1 MSRSLISRKTSIYK
15 LIEDQRRDLKKASKH
30 LLYNQR
36 GSIDDDVD
44 DTDEELYE
52 VVIVIPSRGFHIIEP
67 LLDLL
72 SDRLPQLIVHKK
84 SFTGHRKIGLFIR
97 SCDKF
102 LKESI
107 KMRITISTRQ
117 SIIKCYLDSL
127 RYSDDPAHNP
137 AERMLIKVTGVKFET
152 GEAILHRLIQLKYV
166 ECIFPIHSRI
176 DLNELRLLWVSSFLS
191 PQPLD
196 LIRKYFGFR
205 IAMYFAFLGHYTQWL
220 IAPAFLGLF
229 VTLFSNDLLI
239 LLYTLAMFIWSVL
252 YLKSLDT
259 YCRQLSHEW
268 SSEDDDTINSSTIRP
283 QFNGKVIY
291 DDVSDTI
298 QIIYPEWRRKAI
310 KYALTLPI
318 IALSL
323 VTLFYI
329 MFYTLQFQTYWD
341 ETLIL
346 ERGYPVWSSCVPRI
360 IFGVIST
367 VLDAV
372 YCRIAVWLNCLEN
385 HPFELAHE
393 NALISKLIVF
403 QFVNS
408 FLSLFYIAF
417 YLGDMD
423 KLQQHLAAVLI
434 TRQVV
439 DNIYESVIPFIGQ
452 SFKVSKIT
460 THSSPCKELTVVNN
474 QVTAAEIQSY
484 LDYYESTY
492 EDHLEMFIQ
501 FANVTLFSSL
511 FPLASVCALVNNVI
525 EIRSDAFKLCVTH
538 KRPFAGPKVKDI
550 GEWLAALHT
559 LVYISIIVNCALLV
573 KSGLIQRLFTFMN
586 DTQAQMTGV
595 LLEHFMIVLK
605 FTLENRLDKSLV
617 SLFFYHSD

>member
-1 MSRSLISRKTSIYK
+1 MSRSLISRKTSIYR
-15 LIEDQRRDLKKASKH
+15 LIEEQRRQLKTASKH
-30 LLYNQR
+30 LLYTQR
-36 GSIDDDVD
+36 ASNEDELD
-44 DTDEELYE
+44 DTDEKLYE
-52 VVIVIPSRGFHIIEP
+52 VVIVIPSKGFHIIEP
-67 LLDLL
+67 LIDLL
-72 SDRLPQLIVHKK
+72 ADRLPQLIVHKK

-97 SCDKF
+97 SCDK
-102 LKESI
+102 LIKDSM
-107 KMRITISTRQ
+107 KMRVTISTRQ

-127 RYSDDPAHNP
+127 RYSDDLVNNSSQ
-137 AERMLIKVTGVKFET
+137 ELLSKITGIKFET
-152 GEAILHRLIQLKYV
+152 GEAIIHRLIQLNFI
-166 ECIFPIHSRI
+166 ESIFPIHSRV
-176 DLNELRLLWVSSFLS
+176 DLNELRNLWVSSFMS

-205 IAMYFAFLGHYTQWL
+205 IAMYFAFLGHYTHWL
-220 IAPAFLGLF
+220 IVPAFLGLF
-229 VTLFSNDLLI
+229 VTIFSNDLLI
-239 LLYTLAMFIWSVL
+239 LMYTLAIFIWSVL

-259 YCRQLSHEW
+259 YCHQLSSDW
-268 SSEDDDTINSSTIRP
+268 SAEETDSFNCQTIRP
-283 QFNGKVIY
+283 EFTGKVIY
-291 DDVSDTI
+291 DDIDDSVK
-298 QIIYPEWRRKAI
+298 IIYPEWKRTLM
-310 KYALTLPI
+310 KYSLTLPI
-318 IALSL
+318 IIVSL
-323 VTLFYI
+323 VALFYI
-329 MFYTLQFQTYWD
+329 MFYTLEFQTYWD
-341 ETLIL
+341 NTLIA
-346 ERGYPVWSSCVPRI
+346 EKSYPTWCSYVPKI

-367 VLDAV
+367 LLDAV
-372 YCRIAVWLNCLEN
+372 YCRIALYLNRLEN
-385 HPFELAHE
+385 YPFEVAHE

-417 YLGDMD
+417 YIGDMD
-423 KLQQHLAAVLI
+423 KLQQHLATVLI

-460 THSSPCKELTVVNN
+460 AATSPSKELTAVNN

-511 FPLASVCALVNNVI
+511 FPLASVCALVNNII

-550 GEWLAALHT
+550 GEWLLALHA

-573 KSGLIQRLFTFMN
+573 KSGLVQRLFTFMN

-595 LLEHFMIVLK
+595 LLEHFMIAMK
-605 FTLENRLDKSLV
+605 FILENRLDKSLM
-617 SLFFYHSD
+617 SFLFYQSD